1 MCPKKYKE
9 VFQQLNQYDVFVGS
23 TDKNTVK
30 KNVCNGREVREP
42 NVIKVPKIYKPVYP
56 SMITQVIMFVLQLN
70 HDKHFNQEN

>member
-1 MCPKKYKE
+1 MQMCPKKYKE
-9 VFQQLNQYDVFVGS
+9 VFQQLNQYDVFVVS

-30 KNVCNGREVREP
+30 KNVCNGREVRES

-70 HDKHFNQEN
+70 

>member
-9 VFQQLNQYDVFVGS
+9 VFQQLNQYDVFVVS

-30 KNVCNGREVREP
+30 KIVCNGREVREP

-70 HDKHFNQEN
+70 

>member
-1 MCPKKYKE
+1 MQMCPKKYKE
-9 VFQQLNQYDVFVGS
+9 VFQQLNQYDVFVVS

-42 NVIKVPKIYKPVYP
+42 NVIKVPKIYIPVYP

-70 HDKHFNQEN
+70 

>member
-9 VFQQLNQYDVFVGS
+9 VFQQLNQYDVFVVS

-56 SMITQVIMFVLQLN
+56 SMITQVIMFVLCLN
-70 HDKHFNQEN
+70 

>member
-9 VFQQLNQYDVFVGS
+9 VFQQLNQYDVFVVS

-42 NVIKVPKIYKPVYP
+42 NVIKVPKIYKPVCP

-70 HDKHFNQEN
+70 

>member
-1 MCPKKYKE
+1 MQMCPKKYEE
-9 VFQQLNQYDVFVGS
+9 VFQQLNQYDVFVVS

-70 HDKHFNQEN
+70 

>member
-1 MCPKKYKE
+1 MQMCPKKYKE
-9 VFQQLNQYDVFVGS
+9 VFQQLNQYDVFVVS
-23 TDKNTVK
+23 TDKTTVK

-70 HDKHFNQEN
+70 

>member
-9 VFQQLNQYDVFVGS
+9 VFQQLNQYDVFVVS

-30 KNVCNGREVREP
+30 KNVSNGREVREP
-42 NVIKVPKIYKPVYP
+42 NVIKVSKIYKPVYP

-70 HDKHFNQEN
+70 

>member
-1 MCPKKYKE
+1 MQMCPKKYKE
-9 VFQQLNQYDVFVGS
+9 VFQQLNQYDVFVVS

-30 KNVCNGREVREP
+30 KNVCNGREVRER

-70 HDKHFNQEN
+70 